1 VQQALKNGLKAMEE
15 GRSAIIDVAI
25 KDFQRPS

>member
-1 VQQALKNGLKAMEE
+1 VQQALRNGLKAMEE

-25 KDFQRPS
+25 KDYQR